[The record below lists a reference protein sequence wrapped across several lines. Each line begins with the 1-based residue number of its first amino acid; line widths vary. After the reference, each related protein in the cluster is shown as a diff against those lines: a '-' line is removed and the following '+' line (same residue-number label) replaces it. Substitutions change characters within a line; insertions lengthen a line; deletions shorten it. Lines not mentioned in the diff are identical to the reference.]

1 MKVLEVR
8 VEFYKKRDT
17 YVGNEILQST
27 DFVNTSHSSQVL
39 KLVDIIIIT
48 ILKNQSTRRKPKPLY
63 RGSILIIEL
72 FA

>member
-8 VEFYKKRDT
+8 VELYKKRDT
-17 YVGNEILQST
+17 YVGTEILQST
-27 DFVNTSHSSQVL
+27 DFVNTSQVL

-63 RGSILIIEL
+63 RGSMLIIEL

>member
-1 MKVLEVR
+1 MKVPEVS

-17 YVGNEILQST
+17 YVGTEILQST
-27 DFVNTSHSSQVL
+27 DFVNTSQVL

>member
-17 YVGNEILQST
+17 YVGTEILQST
-27 DFVNTSHSSQVL
+27 DFVNTSQVL

>member
-17 YVGNEILQST
+17 YVGTEILQST
-27 DFVNTSHSSQVL
+27 DFVNTSQVL

-63 RGSILIIEL
+63 RGTILIIEL
-72 FA
+72 FV